1 MNVTKLEIP
10 DVMVFEPRVF
20 GDDRGYFFESFNTE
34 VFSECTGLDVR
45 FQQDNHSMSRRG
57 VLRGLHFQS
66 APMEQGKLVRV
77 VQGEIFDVAVDI
89 RPGSPTF
96 GKWVS
101 QILSDENKKQM
112 WVPEGFAH
120 GFLTLSDRA
129 EVLYKA
135 TNFYAPKLEGC
146 LAWDDADIGI
156 NWPEV
161 GEILLSEKDRMGQ
174 GLAQCVGGS

>member
-1 MNVTKLEIP
+1 MNVVKLEIP

-20 GDDRGYFFESFNTE
+20 GDERGFFFESFHAE
-34 VFSECTGLDVR
+34 SFGEHTGLDVV
-45 FQQDNHSMSRRG
+45 FKQDNHSMSRRG
-57 VLRGLHFQS
+57 VLRGLHFQR

-101 QILSDENKKQM
+101 QVLSSENKKQM

-146 LAWDDADIGI
+146 LAWDDPEIGI
-156 NWPEV
+156 QWPAV
-161 GEILLSEKDRMGQ
+161 DEILLSDKDRLGQ
-174 GLAQCVGGS
+174 TLTQCVSSS